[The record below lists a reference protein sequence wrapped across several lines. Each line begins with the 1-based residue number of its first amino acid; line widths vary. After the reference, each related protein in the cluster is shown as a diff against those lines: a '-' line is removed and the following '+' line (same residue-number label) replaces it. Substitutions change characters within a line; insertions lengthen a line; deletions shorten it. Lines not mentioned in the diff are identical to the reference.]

1 MAKFQSMNTT
11 LIGVSGGSGSG
22 KSVFINDLKEK
33 FSDEEV
39 TLISQDN
46 YYKPREM
53 QKLDHNGIRNFD
65 LPYSI
70 NLDEFTRDLLLLKE
84 GNVVSR
90 QEYCFN
96 NPLATPEIIMVRP
109 APIILVEGLF
119 IFSHRPIWDL
129 LNLRVFIQASDSQ
142 RLSRRIIRDQ
152 MERNYPLEDVLYR
165 YEHHVL
171 PAFKAYI
178 EPYHDKVD
186 IIINNYTHYRPGMN
200 VLEAYIR
207 EQVKS

>member
-1 MAKFQSMNTT
+1 MNTT

-22 KSVFINDLKEK
+22 KSVFIKDLKEA
-33 FSDEEV
+33 FSEEEV

-46 YYKPREM
+46 YYKPRET

-70 NLDEFTRDLLLLKE
+70 DIDDFTRDLLLLKE
-84 GNVVSR
+84 GHTVKR

-96 NPLATPEIIMVRP
+96 NPLAIPDMVTVSP
-109 APIILVEGLF
+109 APVILVEGLF
-119 IFSHRPIWDL
+119 IFSHQPIWDL

-165 YEHHVL
+165 YEHHVF
-171 PAFKAYI
+171 PAYKAYI
-178 EPYHDKVD
+178 EPYFDKVD
-186 IIINNYTHYRPGMN
+186 IIINNYTNYRPGVN

-207 EQVKS
+207 ELVCSS